1 MAIRI
6 LIVDDHPVVRDG
18 LVAILSTQPDFA
30 VIGEAGAGGDAVQK
44 ANELKPDVILL
55 DLEMPVM
62 DGVETLLKIRAA
74 QPEVRVIVLTAFD
87 TDDRIMSAVRA
98 GAKGYLLKGVPR
110 DEIFKA
116 VRVVGAGGSL
126 LQPVIAEKLMR
137 HIEGAGED
145 TAFEPLTGREM
156 EVLRLLGQGKT
167 NREIARALVISERT
181 VKYHLSAIMGK
192 LGVTNRTEA
201 VTVAMRRGLI
211 NAR

>member
-30 VIGEAGAGGDAVQK
+30 VICEAGAGGDAVQK

-126 LQPVIAEKLMR
+126 LQQVIAEKLMR